1 MATVPGAAPAAL
13 SPPVED
19 AVEPKR
25 LLRLEWD
32 AIAGVVA
39 AVAAIVLELLHVA
52 EPAVLVTIAVAM
64 LGLILVRDLRREPRE
79 ERLAEAVRRVEDDL
93 HRLQSALVP
102 PDAILIG
109 PGRLRGESE
118 RFASQA
124 RGEMTYFNVCLLMF
138 RPQSLFDKLLR
149 PAVENGA
156 VGSIQFVLDEGEREN
171 WAVHVAPKVAACTG
185 AAKVRE
191 PRWCTLRE
199 SVSFI
204 LADTAEGMPE
214 ALLSF
219 WGEPF
224 MARTTDLQVPRYIF
238 RVQRHSEL
246 IARLSELERQ
256 YRMGGGAR
264 PGR

>member
-1 MATVPGAAPAAL
+1 MTTVVARAAPARS
-13 SPPVED
+13 SPSEGDPVR
-19 AVEPKR
+19 PRR

-39 AVAAIVLELLHVA
+39 AVLAIVLELLHVA
-52 EPAVLVTIAVAM
+52 DPSILVTIIVAM
-64 LGLILVRDLRREPRE
+64 LGLVLVRDLRREARE
-79 ERLAEAVRRVEDDL
+79 DRVADGVGRLEADVHALR
-93 HRLQSALVP
+93 SALVP
-102 PDAILIG
+102 PDALLIG

-124 RGEMTYFNVCLLMF
+124 RGEVTYFNVCLLMF
-138 RPQSLFDKLLR
+138 RPQSLFDRLLR
-149 PAVENGA
+149 PAVENEA
-156 VGSIQFVLDEGEREN
+156 VTSVQFVLDEGERDN
-171 WAVHVAPKVAACTG
+171 WARHVAPKVAACMG

-191 PRWCTLRE
+191 PRWCTLHE

-204 LADTAEGMPE
+204 LADTGTEGMPE

-224 MARTTDLQVPRYIF
+224 MSRAVELQVPRYIF

-256 YRMGGGAR
+256 YRMR
-264 PGR
+264 PSS

>member
-1 MATVPGAAPAAL
+1 M
-13 SPPVED
+13 D
-19 AVEPKR
+19 PKR

-52 EPAVLVTIAVAM
+52 EPAVLVTIVVAM

-79 ERLAEAVRRVEDDL
+79 ERLADSVRRVEADL
-93 HRLQSALVP
+93 QRVQSALAP
-102 PDAILIG
+102 PDALLIG
-109 PGRLRGESE
+109 PGRLRHESE
-118 RFASQA
+118 RFTSQA
-124 RGEMTYFNVCLLMF
+124 RGEVTYFNVCLLMF

-149 PAVENGA
+149 PAIDNAGVTA
-156 VGSIQFVLDEGEREN
+156 IQFVLDDGEREN
-171 WAVHVAPKVAACTG
+171 WARHVAPKVAACDG

-204 LADTAEGMPE
+204 LADTDVERQPE

-224 MARTTDLQVPRYIF
+224 MSRATDIQVPRYIF
-238 RVQRHSEL
+238 RVLRHSEL
-246 IARLSELERQ
+246 IPRLSELERQ
-256 YRMGGGAR
+256 YRIAAGAAGGR
-264 PGR
+264 